1 MELRWSLKELYPSFE
16 SEEFIK
22 DMKILDKSIA
32 EIKDMTDTDL
42 CSYNNTKEKIEKYV
56 SYENKLRDLILK
68 LISFCELS
76 MSVDCKDETAIRY
89 EEQIENKLAE
99 LAEPE
104 VRFIKW
110 LINAENIDEVI
121 NESELLK
128 EHSFHLKELMDKGK
142 YMLGEKEETIIAKLR
157 TTGSSAWAKLQQV
170 VTSTLDVEIELDG
183 KVKHTTL
190 PVARNMAY
198 ENDAIIRKAA
208 YEGELKAYEKICE
221 SSAAALNGIKGEVIT
236 VSKMRGYKSVLDET
250 LIKSRLDRESLEAML
265 AAMKEYFPVFRKYFR
280 KKSSLLRNKD
290 SLPFYDLFAPLGHTD
305 KKYTYDEA
313 RKFVVDNFR
322 TFSDR
327 LADFADNAFEN
338 KWIDAE
344 PRTGKIGGAFCC
356 NIHVIGESRILSN
369 FSGNFGDLATLAH
382 ELGHGYHNYCLKSQ
396 SAVNCECTMP
406 IAETAST
413 FCETIV
419 KNAALRTASKD
430 EALAILE
437 SDISDNAQII
447 IDIYSRYLF
456 ESEVMKRRERS
467 SLSVDELKE
476 IMLWAQKETYGD
488 GLDPEYLHPYMW
500 ICKDHYYSAEVNF
513 YNFPYAF
520 GLLFAKGLYS
530 EYLKRGKEFVKDYDK
545 LLSET
550 GKNKIAD
557 VTMMMGINIH
567 DDGFWKSSLDIIEDS
582 INKFLK
588 L

>member
-16 SEEFIK
+16 SQEFIK
-22 DMKILDKSIA
+22 DMKILDESIA

-42 CSYNNTKEKIEKYV
+42 CSCNNAKEKMEKYIG
-56 SYENKLRDLILK
+56 YENKLRDLIFK
-68 LISFCELS
+68 LIDFCELS
-76 MSVDCKDETAIRY
+76 MSVDCKNETAISY
-89 EEQIENKLAE
+89 EERIENKLAE

-104 VRFIKW
+104 VKFIKW
-110 LINAENIDEVI
+110 LVNAENIDEVI

-157 TTGSSAWAKLQQV
+157 STGSSAWAKLQQV

-190 PVARNMAY
+190 PIARNMAY

-208 YEGELKAYEKICE
+208 YEGELKACGKICE

-280 KKSSLLRNKD
+280 KKSSLLGNKG
-290 SLPFYDLFAPLGHTD
+290 SLPFYDLFAPLGQAN

-344 PRTGKIGGAFCC
+344 PRTGKTGGAFCC
-356 NIHVIGESRILSN
+356 NIHAIGESRILSN
-369 FSGNFGDLATLAH
+369 FSGNFEDLPTLAH
-382 ELGHGYHNYCLKSQ
+382 ELGHGYHDYCLRSQ
-396 SAVNCECTMP
+396 SAVNSECTMP

-550 GKNKIAD
+550 GKNKISD

-567 DDGFWKSSLDIIEDS
+567 DDGFWKSSLNIIEDS